1 MSEPLHQMK
10 RGHSNSG
17 CHSDR
22 ESMFRFHLACAG
34 EAAKEAREDGS
45 YESFSRCLAHAKVA
59 LSVAKKSNR
68 PDLEQEAQ
76 LATIDI
82 LGIAGRRREATEA
95 RIIAAAMADDMELEF
110 EPSTGTGESGVRL
123 ASVGGVPIDAVI
135 QLLEEDNR
143 QGQCPPTCDQ
153 KQPPA
158 TENTTGS
165 DEVESAA
172 TSDPRKQQALP
183 TVVLEG
189 RQIRDIRGRLGT
201 VLTSAPKLRR
211 KPNFME

>member
-1 MSEPLHQMK
+1 MSEPQQQRK
-10 RGHSNSG
+10 RGHSNPG
-17 CHSDR
+17 CNSDR
-22 ESMFRFHLACAG
+22 ESRFRFHLACAG

-59 LSVAKKSNR
+59 LSVAKKSQR

-76 LATIDI
+76 LATIDF
-82 LGIAGRRREATEA
+82 LEIAGRRREATEA
-95 RIIAAAMADDMELEF
+95 RIIAAAMADELELEF

-135 QLLEEDNR
+135 RLLEEDDR
-143 QGQCPPTCDQ
+143 HGQCHSTSDQ
-153 KQPPA
+153 KQSST

-165 DEVESAA
+165 DEVETAA
-172 TSDPRKQQALP
+172 TSDTEKQQAFP
-183 TVVLEG
+183 QVVLEG

-211 KPNFME
+211 KPKFEA